1 MKVVKTQK
9 NGSTFT
15 QVASLSPKERT
26 DEVARILGGI
36 TISDK
41 TRIAAEEMINS
52 SS

>member
-1 MKVVKTQK
+1 
-9 NGSTFT
+9 
-15 QVASLSPKERT
+15 
-26 DEVARILGGI
+26 VARILGGI